1 MKPYIFIALLV
12 GLTACN
18 NGDTVHQHDP
28 IDKKISDSNRIV
40 THMATKVMVSQE
52 NRSDDREYVKYK
64 LDNVNLSSLITPG
77 ETSNLK
83 FTVSPD
89 GEIIGIQFETDS
101 NNIPDAWK
109 NEMERQTG
117 TNKFVSAQD
126 ENLGNA
132 VVTYN
137 SYAKHLN
144 LHYAD
149 FGVAEFKF
157 TEDGVEKTSDA
168 PFAGGYAIKKI
179 EQRNISNEP
188 IVFNGTARG
197 NVEYANGTEHAFLP
211 VQDRSAQMTFD
222 NGIET
227 LSANF
232 KNWHKMDIEKDGNT
246 INVAF
251 SAPTNPDDDIDT
263 RFQMNGTNDTV
274 RFMET
279 GYYGSDNRPSEA
291 VALFEYQ
298 EKIDPSQDAR
308 DNNRT
313 VYVGFG
319 GKDTN
324 ISER

>member
-1 MKPYIFIALLV
+1 MKPYILIALLA
-12 GLTACN
+12 GLAACN
-18 NGDTVHQHDP
+18 GGGSAHHHDP
-28 IDKKISDSNRIV
+28 VEKKVSDSNRIV
-40 THMATKVMVSQE
+40 THMATEVIVSQE
-52 NRSDDREYVKYK
+52 NRSDDRAYVKYK
-64 LDNVNLSSLITPG
+64 LDNVDLSTIITPG
-77 ETSNLK
+77 DVSNLK

-89 GEIIGIQFETDS
+89 GEIMGIQFETDS
-101 NNIPDAWK
+101 NSIPEAWK
-109 NEMERQTG
+109 SEMTRQTG
-117 TNKFVSAQD
+117 TNRFVSESD
-126 ENLGNA
+126 ENLGA
-132 VVTYN
+132 ATVTYN
-137 SYAKHLN
+137 SYAKQLN

-168 PFAGGYAIKKI
+168 PFVGGYAIKKI

-197 NVEYANGTEHAFLP
+197 NVEYANGATHAFLP
-211 VQDRSAQMTFD
+211 VQDRNAQLTFD
-222 NGIET
+222 NGVET

>member
-157 TEDGVEKTSDA
+157 TEDGVEKTANA
-168 PFAGGYAIKKI
+168 PFAGGYAVKKI
-179 EQRNISNEP
+179 EQQSMSNEQ

-211 VQDRSAQMTFD
+211 VQDRNAQLTFD
-222 NGIET
+222 NGVET

-319 GKDTN
+319 GKDAG
-324 ISER
+324 ISE